1 MTCNLRHPVGL
12 DFTNKGVRRNPE
24 THAFRGFEVGSHH
37 SEGTGT
43 YTYRLWLRPQLGR
56 QGTRSRRLVMVT
68 ETKRRALVPSRLNTN
83 GTHTYLFSPH
93 VLVFRDFHLP
103 PSMGLCH
110 SVRTSHSTHERVTA
124 LMNDSRH

>member
-1 MTCNLRHPVGL
+1 LRKMTCNLRHPVGL

-83 GTHTYLFSPH
+83 GTHTYLPPRSDGGIARGNRTDGP
-93 VLVFRDFHLP
+93 FRGKFREETIRQ
-103 PSMGLCH
+103 S
-110 SVRTSHSTHERVTA
+110 
-124 LMNDSRH
+124 DS